1 MFLSNFSI
9 KRPIAMTAIIIV
21 MILAGINSYRGI
33 GLNVMPE
40 IDIPYVTITTV
51 YPGASPEEIE
61 VDVAKKIEDAV
72 SNVDGLKHVH
82 SNCMENVCVTILEF
96 QMSVDVD
103 IAAIDVR
110 EKIDLILNDFPD
122 DVESPKILK
131 FDINAKPI
139 ATLLLTG
146 DLPIDTLYDYAD
158 ETLSDRL
165 STIEGVADV
174 QVTGGEELE
183 VHITI
188 NKEELASTGL
198 NSVDVIRQLA
208 LNNIKVPSGNLHA
221 GIEEISVTF
230 DAEFKSLNEIKALE
244 IGRSKIGRIYIGD
257 IAEVTMMS
265 KDKRTRAFY
274 NSKPAVNLKITKKGE
289 ANAVVVVEKIKTL
302 IKEIK
307 DTNAMP
313 GGINLVWFNDD
324 AEFIQSSVSD
334 AWYSVFLG
342 IVLTAIILFM
352 FLHEV
357 RSTIIIIV
365 SMPTSLIITFVV
377 MRYFDY
383 TFNNSTLLALG
394 TSVGVLV
401 TNSIVVIENIFKKLH
416 SGLDPKEAAG
426 IGTGE
431 VVLPVFASAA
441 TNVVVFIPIAMMSSI
456 IGRYF
461 TPFAVTMTAVTLVSL
476 FISFTLTP
484 ILSSQLLKN
493 KMPTHKFLMRLYTKY
508 WNLFYDK
515 FENFYDKSL
524 IKSSRQPWLIL
535 LSVFILFVLT
545 FVFIVPNVGMGFMP
559 ENDRGE
565 FIVKIEYPSYCNID
579 ETIKRAMA
587 IEKRIRKLP
596 EVLSTSTLIGKV
608 QGTLGQ
614 VSEGVYL
621 AEIMVK
627 TSGKND
633 REMNMD
639 QMASMFR
646 NELRNES
653 DCIVTVNIPSI
664 VGGSSSEI
672 EMEIAGDD
680 LKVLNGLGEKVA
692 ALAATSGL
700 MVDVDNTVRAPKPEI
715 KIIPKRPILQD
726 MRVSAQLVGM
736 LLRGNIEGIEVG
748 TYKIAD
754 RSYDIRVE
762 LEEEKGLGQLKE
774 YTLMTKAGRP
784 LSIESV
790 ATLIPSSIPIQITR
804 AEKRRIVKILANPA
818 PGVALGDAVNQLRKL
833 TMEVLPQ
840 GYSMRFAG
848 KVEKMS
854 EAQRDFLEAI
864 IIASIL
870 TYLLIAAILE
880 SWTQPLMILVTL
892 PLALVGLFLALF
904 IAGIPLSM
912 MGLLG
917 AVMLIGIVVN
927 NAILVIDNVILLRA
941 NGIPPKQAMLE
952 SAKEKF
958 RPIVMTSIA
967 AVLGILP
974 MALGSGL
981 GSELRS
987 SCGIAVVGGLISS
1000 TILSLYVIPLIY
1012 IQFIKEKK

>member
-9 KRPIAMTAIIIV
+9 KRPIAMTAI
-21 MILAGINSYRGI
+21 MIALVLAGIYSYRKI
-33 GLNVMPE
+33 GLNNMPE
-40 IDIPYVTITTV
+40 IDIPYVTVTTI

-82 SNCMENVCVTILEF
+82 SNCMENVCITILEF
-96 QMSVDVD
+96 QLSINVD

-110 EKIDLILNDFPD
+110 EKIDLIRNDFSS
-122 DVESPKILK
+122 DVETPKILK

-146 DLPIDTLYDYAD
+146 DLPIDNLYDYAD
-158 ETLSDRL
+158 ETLSDKL

-188 NKEELASTGL
+188 DKEKLASTGL

-208 LNNIKVPSGNLHA
+208 LNNLKIPSGNLHA

-230 DAEFKSLNEIKALE
+230 DAEFKSLDEIKALE
-244 IGRSKIGRIYIGD
+244 IGQSEIGRIYIGD

-274 NSKPAVNLKITKKGE
+274 NGKPAVNLKITKKGE
-289 ANAVVVVEKIKTL
+289 ANAVVVVQKIKEL
-302 IKEIK
+302 VAKIK
-307 DTNAMP
+307 DSNAMP
-313 GGINLVWFNDD
+313 GGVQLIWFTDD

-342 IVLTAIILFM
+342 IILTAVILFM

-357 RSTIIIIV
+357 RSTIIVVI
-365 SMPTSLIITFVV
+365 SMPTSLIITFMI
-377 MRYFDY
+377 MRYFNY

-401 TNSIVVIENIFKKLH
+401 TNSIVVIENVFQKLH
-416 SGLDPKEAAG
+416 AGLDPKDASRK
-426 IGTGE
+426 GTGE
-431 VVLPVFASAA
+431 VALPVVASAL
-441 TNVVVFIPIAMMSSI
+441 TNVVVFIPIALMSSI

-461 TPFAVTMTAVTLVSL
+461 APFAVTMTAVTLVSL

-484 ILSSQLLKN
+484 LLSSQLLKN
-493 KMPTHKFLMRLYTKY
+493 KMPIHKKLMSFYTKY
-508 WNLFYDK
+508 WNIFYNAC
-515 FENFYDKSL
+515 EGYYYKSL
-524 IKSSRQPWLIL
+524 QKNSRRPWIVFVFVFALLIFT
-535 LSVFILFVLT
+535 FI
-545 FVFIVPNVGMGFMP
+545 FIVPNVGMGFFP
-559 ENDRGE
+559 NNDRGE
-565 FIVKIEYPSYCNID
+565 FAVKIEYPSYYNID
-579 ETIKRAMA
+579 ETIRRSKK

-596 EVLSTSTLIGKV
+596 EVITTSTLIGKV
-608 QGTLGQ
+608 QGSLGQ

-627 TSGKND
+627 TTEKND
-633 REMNMD
+633 RDMNME
-639 QMASMFR
+639 QMAALFR
-646 NELRNES
+646 NELQNEP

-664 VGGSSSEI
+664 VGGSNSEI

-680 LKVLNGLGEKVA
+680 LEVLNELGKKVSS
-692 ALAATSGL
+692 LAATGGL

-762 LEEEKGLGQLKE
+762 LEEEKGVGQLKE
-774 YTLMTKAGRP
+774 YTLLTKSGRP

-790 ATLIPSSIPIQITR
+790 ATLTPSTIPIQITR

-818 PGVALGDAVNQLRKL
+818 PGVALGDAVNQLSKL

-840 GYSMRFAG
+840 GYTMRFAG

-854 EAQRDFLEAI
+854 EAQIDFLEAI

-892 PLALVGLFLALF
+892 PLALIGLYWALF
-904 IAGIPLSM
+904 IAGISLSM

-917 AVMLIGIVVN
+917 GVMLIGIVVN
-927 NAILVIDNVILLRA
+927 NAILIMDNVIILRA
-941 NGIPPKQAMLE
+941 KGIPPKQAMLE

-958 RPIVMTSIA
+958 RPIAMTSIA
-967 AVLGILP
+967 AILGILP
-974 MALGSGL
+974 MALGNGL

-987 SCGIAVVGGLISS
+987 GCGIAVVGGLISS

-1012 IQFIKEKK
+1012 IQFVKEKT